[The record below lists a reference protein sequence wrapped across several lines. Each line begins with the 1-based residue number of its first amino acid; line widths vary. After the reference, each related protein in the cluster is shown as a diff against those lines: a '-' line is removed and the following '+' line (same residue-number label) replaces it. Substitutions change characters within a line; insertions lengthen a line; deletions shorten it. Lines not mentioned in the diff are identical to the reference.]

1 MREKIQFTPPTEFS
15 LWFKKEDEKGFSS
28 EPPFDLPIGSVFIVW
43 VKGVNGDED
52 YNEIIFEVSDPKL
65 LKLPSKIVNTQNN
78 KLKVIGAGE
87 VEVTCYPKYNPSL
100 KKTFE
105 VELG

>member
-1 MREKIQFTPPTEFS
+1 M
-15 LWFKKEDEKGFSS
+15 D
-28 EPPFDLPIGSVFIVW
+28 
-43 VKGVNGDED
+43 GDED

-65 LKLPSKIVNTQNN
+65 LKLPLKITNTQNN
-78 KLKVIGAGE
+78 KLKVIGKGKVA
-87 VEVTCYPKYNPSL
+87 VTFYPKYNPSF